1 MLNLN
6 NLLQKMIKKL
16 QNNDIE
22 ISKKIRSVFQ
32 VSYKVEAKLLR
43 AVNFPPLKRP
53 LESYINSN
61 TEFFGYLK
69 NKELAGV
76 IEIDHNDNYTH
87 INSLVIDPKF
97 FRQGIARKLIEFVF
111 NTFDSNLFVV
121 ETGLE
126 NGPATELYKKFDFKE
141 VKQWNTDHGIRKIR
155 FERRINN

>member
-1 MLNLN
+1 
-6 NLLQKMIKKL
+6 MIKKL

-141 VKQWNTDHGIRKIR
+141 VKQWNTGHGIRKIR